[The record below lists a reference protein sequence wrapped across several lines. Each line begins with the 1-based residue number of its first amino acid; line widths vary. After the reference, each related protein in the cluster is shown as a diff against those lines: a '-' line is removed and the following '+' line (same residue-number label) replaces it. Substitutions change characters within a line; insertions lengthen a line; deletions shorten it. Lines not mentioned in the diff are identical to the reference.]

1 MKRYLI
7 SVPSVGDVPLR
18 QLMEMGVRGLIFD
31 LDNTLVRPHSDE
43 VPTATSRLLREAQ
56 ELGLATVIVSN
67 SRATRVERLGR
78 RMGIPVVAKA
88 RKPFAA
94 AYRKGLAVLG
104 LPGGQVAA
112 IGDHFL
118 TDGLGALRQGMP
130 LVLVDPISREEDF
143 LVWAA
148 RPVDFILRRL
158 LLGERRGPSS
168 A

>member
-7 SVPSVGDVPLR
+7 SVPSVVDVPLR
-18 QLMEMGVRGLIFD
+18 ELMDMGVRGLIFD
-31 LDNTLVRPHSDE
+31 LDNTLVMPHSDE
-43 VPTATSRLLREAQ
+43 VPSATARLLKEAK

-67 SRATRVERLGR
+67 SRAARVERLGR
-78 RMGIPVVAKA
+78 RLGIPVVAKA

-104 LPGGQVAA
+104 LPSGQVAA

-130 LVLVDPISREEDF
+130 LVLVDPISRQEDF
-143 LVWAA
+143 LVRAA

-158 LLGERRGPSS
+158 LLWGRRGSS
-168 A
+168 GA